1 MSQNPQIKQEAGAAN
16 STNQIPANNIRPGAQ
31 QGTATQSHPQAA
43 QHIVQPHQPPSQA
56 QAAQAAQAQSQTAQA
71 QAQAQQQRKANPQF
85 SPADLNRIVLE
96 YLNKKGYHKTEA
108 LLRVESSHTPTPSS
122 PAPPSAPSK
131 AASPEKPQPAHE
143 KFDPELY
150 ERGYSMLR
158 TWVESSLDIYR
169 PELYRV
175 LYPIFIHC
183 FLDLIEKNAKIEAR
197 RFFDKFSGDHQILH
211 GTEISKLAG
220 IGSPDHL
227 KENEL
232 AKSFKDNTYILHVS
246 RTSLNLLLYFLHE
259 NEALGGSLMIN
270 FINRYVQPKIITGR
284 VDTDIGEGSLDD
296 GIKGVG
302 ATDELDKFNS
312 QAVKLGN
319 LPMDPEY
326 TKELEVELKRR
337 DEKEGRTEDTLV
349 EEFNKI
355 KKETDDS
362 PPKETLPLPQKTA
375 LDLKREIL
383 AVRESRDKFKLDSI
397 QAAAPSV
404 CMYTF
409 HNTNNDLTTLEFN
422 DDSTLVAGG
431 FQDSYI
437 KLWSLDGS
445 PLKSVLRSDQSEENT
460 RKLIGHSGSIYGISF
475 SPDNRYLLS
484 SSEDR
489 TTKLWSL
496 DTYTPLVN
504 YKGHNHPVWDVKF
517 SPLGHYFATASHDQ
531 TARLWSCDHIYPL
544 RIFAGHLNDVD
555 TVEFHPNSTYVFTG
569 SSDKTCRMWDIS
581 KGNSVR
587 IFNGHTGP
595 INTMAVSPD
604 GRWLASAG
612 EDSIINI
619 WDIGSGRR
627 LKSMRGHGRTS
638 IYSLAFSKEGSV
650 LVSGGADNS
659 VRVWDIKRGTNEAG
673 PIPEPFPSQ
682 TDDSTTSINVNS
694 KEKIEEARRRK
705 EIIQT
710 ADHLAS
716 FFTKR
721 TPVYKVH
728 FTRGNLVLAAGAFNP

>member
-1 MSQNPQIKQEAGAAN
+1 MSQNPQIKQEGASVN
-16 STNQIPANNIRPGAQ
+16 SPGQIPNNNIRPGAQ
-31 QGTATQSHPQAA
+31 QTQQVGAGQSPAGQPTPQ
-43 QHIVQPHQPPSQA
+43 QQQQ
-56 QAAQAAQAQSQTAQA
+56 
-71 QAQAQQQRKANPQF
+71 QQQRRPNPQF

-108 LLRVESSHTPTPSS
+108 VLRVESSHTPTPPL
-122 PAPPSAPSK
+122 PAPSGPVDAVTDRNTPGSSFQGFG
-131 AASPEKPQPAHE
+131 PEA
-143 KFDPELY
+143 Y
-150 ERGYSMLR
+150 ERGYSMLK

-175 LYPIFIHC
+175 LYPIFVHC
-183 FLDLIEKNAKIEAR
+183 FLDLVSKKAQKEAR

-220 IGSPDHL
+220 IGSAEHL
-227 KENEL
+227 EENEL
-232 AKSFKDNTYILHVS
+232 AKAFKRNPYVIHVS
-246 RTSLNLLLYFLHE
+246 KTSLNLLIYFLHE
-259 NEALGGSLMIN
+259 NEALGGSVLISL
-270 FINRYVQPKIITGR
+270 INRYIEPRMITGR
-284 VDTDIGEGSLDD
+284 VNTEIGEGSLDD
-296 GIKGVG
+296 GIKGLGDV
-302 ATDELDKFNS
+302 DEVEKFNS
-312 QAVKLGN
+312 QPVKLGN

-326 TKELEVELKRR
+326 TKEVEVELKRR
-337 DEKEGRTEDTLV
+337 DDKEGKTEDTLV

-355 KKETDDS
+355 KKESDDS
-362 PPKETLPLPQKTA
+362 PARETLPLPQKTA

-383 AVRESRDKFKLDSI
+383 AVRESRDKIKLNVI

-409 HNTNNDLTTLEFN
+409 HNTNNDLTTLNFN

-431 FQDSYI
+431 FEDSYI
-437 KLWSLDGS
+437 RLWSLDGS
-445 PLKSVLRSDQSEENT
+445 PLRSVLKNDHHSEENT
-460 RKLIGHSGSIYGISF
+460 RKLIGHSGTVYGTSF

-484 SSEDR
+484 ASEDK
-489 TTKLWSL
+489 TTRLWSL
-496 DTYTPLVN
+496 DTYTPLVS

-517 SPLGHYFATASHDQ
+517 SPFGHYFATASHDQ

-581 KGNSVR
+581 KGDSVR

-595 INTMAVSPD
+595 VNTIAVSPD

-627 LKSMRGHGRTS
+627 LKSMKGHGRTS
-638 IYSLAFSKEGSV
+638 IYSLAFSKEGSI

-659 VRVWDIKRGTNEAG
+659 VRVWDIKRGTAEAG
-673 PIPEPFPSQ
+673 PLPEPFPSQ
-682 TDDSTTSINVNS
+682 TDDPTTSINVNN
-694 KEKIEEARRRK
+694 KEKLEEARRRK
-705 EIIQT
+705 EIVPS

-716 FFTKR
+716 FFTTR

-728 FTRGNLVLAAGAFNP
+728 FTRGNLVLAAGAFSP